1 MAEIDVRHDRL
12 RAIGRDDVGPALL
25 DLRQRRVPGDPLVCA
40 AALGTDALHRI
51 EQPIGVVV
59 MLGEAVELD
68 AEAAARH
75 RVLGIA
81 GHVDQLAVLDVVEE
95 SAGIGA
101 VVRACTSH
109 DAIASVYGHC
119 GLLCMDQASK
129 RSPSGTIVRSA
140 ARMPNRSFIA
150 TRDVSAR
157 ADDSFVPMKEGRAV
171 RQLSNAHPVVH
182 STA

>member
-1 MAEIDVRHDRL
+1 MIAW
-12 RAIGRDDVGPALL
+12 RAVGRDDVGPALL
-25 DLRQRRVPGDPLVCA
+25 DFRERRVPGDPLVCA
-40 AALGTDALHRI
+40 AALRTDALHRV
-51 EQPIGVVV
+51 EQPIGIVM

-95 SAGIGA
+95 SASVGA
-101 VVRACTSH
+101 IVRTCTSH

-119 GLLCMDQASK
+119 GLLCIDRASK
-129 RSPSGTIVRSA
+129 RSPSGTIARSA
-140 ARMPNRSFIA
+140 VRVPNRSLIA

-157 ADDSFVPMKEGRAV
+157 VDDSFVPMREGCAVGSWECPPGRAFG
-171 RQLSNAHPVVH
+171 SPDHH
-182 STA
+182 